1 MLLSDEIVVAFTALV
16 SFFAG
21 FGSGMW
27 VTISFYQRQQR
38 QPAIP
43 EDAVVVERPTDPV

>member
-1 MLLSDEIVVAFTALV
+1 MLLSDDIVVAFTAFV
-16 SFFAG
+16 SFFFG

-27 VTISFYQRQQR
+27 VTVSMYRRQQR